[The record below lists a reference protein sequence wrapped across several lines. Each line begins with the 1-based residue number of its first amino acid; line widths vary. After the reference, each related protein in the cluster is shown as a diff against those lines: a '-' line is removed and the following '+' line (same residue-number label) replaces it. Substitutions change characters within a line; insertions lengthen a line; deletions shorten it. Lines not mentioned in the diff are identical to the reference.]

1 MIRICRIILNILKY
15 NSRFFHF
22 RENGN
27 LNQNN
32 EVHYV
37 YILTNK
43 NHTVLYVGR
52 TKQLKIRLNQHK
64 NNSSKS
70 FTGKYN
76 VDKLVYFE
84 TTKYV
89 NNSIKRERQI
99 KKWNRA
105 WKINLID
112 SLNPDWKDLSEYI

>member
-1 MIRICRIILNILKY
+1 MDI
-15 NSRFFHF
+15 
-22 RENGN
+22 
-27 LNQNN
+27 
-32 EVHYV
+32 HYI

-52 TKQLKIRLNQHK
+52 SKQLKIRLKQHK
-64 NNSSKS
+64 NNSLKI

-89 NNSIKRERQI
+89 NNSIKREQQI
-99 KKWNRA
+99 KKWNRT
-105 WKINLID
+105 WKINLING
-112 SLNPDWKDLSEYI
+112 LNPDWKDLSEYI

>member
-1 MIRICRIILNILKY
+1 M
-15 NSRFFHF
+15 
-22 RENGN
+22 
-27 LNQNN
+27 
-32 EVHYV
+32 EVHYA

-43 NHTVLYVGR
+43 NHTILYRGR

-70 FTGKYN
+70 FEGKYN

-105 WKINLID
+105 
-112 SLNPDWKDLSEYI
+112 

>member
-1 MIRICRIILNILKY
+1 MDL
-15 NSRFFHF
+15 
-22 RENGN
+22 
-27 LNQNN
+27 
-32 EVHYV
+32 HYV

-52 TKQLKIRLNQHK
+52 SKQLKIRLNQHK
-64 NNSSKS
+64 NNSLKT
-70 FTGKYN
+70 FTGRYN

-99 KKWNRA
+99 KKWNRE
-105 WKINLID
+105 WKENLIND
-112 SLNPDWKDLSEYI
+112 MNPDWNDLSDLV

>member
-1 MIRICRIILNILKY
+1 MDI
-15 NSRFFHF
+15 
-22 RENGN
+22 
-27 LNQNN
+27 
-32 EVHYV
+32 HYV

-43 NHTVLYVGR
+43 KHTVLYIGR
-52 TKQLKIRLNQHK
+52 TKQLKERLKQHK

-76 VDKLVYFE
+76 VTKLVYFE

-99 KKWNRA
+99 KKWNRE
-105 WKINLID
+105 WKISLIN

>member
-1 MIRICRIILNILKY
+1 MDI
-15 NSRFFHF
+15 
-22 RENGN
+22 
-27 LNQNN
+27 
-32 EVHYV
+32 HYV

-52 TKQLKIRLNQHK
+52 TKQLKIRLAQHR
-64 NNSSKS
+64 NNSIKT

-76 VDKLVYFE
+76 VFKLVYFE

-105 WKINLID
+105 WKINLING
-112 SLNPDWKDLSEYI
+112 LNPDWKDLSEYI

>member
-1 MIRICRIILNILKY
+1 MDVY
-15 NSRFFHF
+15 
-22 RENGN
+22 
-27 LNQNN
+27 
-32 EVHYV
+32 YV

-43 NHTVLYVGR
+43 NHSVLYVGR
-52 TKQLKIRLNQHK
+52 SKQLNIRLNQHK
-64 NNSSKS
+64 SNGLKS

-89 NNSIKRERQI
+89 NNSIRRERQI
-99 KKWNRA
+99 KKWNRE
-105 WKINLID
+105 WKINLIN

>member
-1 MIRICRIILNILKY
+1 MDL
-15 NSRFFHF
+15 
-22 RENGN
+22 
-27 LNQNN
+27 
-32 EVHYV
+32 HYV

-52 TKQLKIRLNQHK
+52 SKQLKIRLNQHK
-64 NNSSKS
+64 NNSLKT
-70 FTGKYN
+70 FTGRYN

-99 KKWNRA
+99 KKWNRE
-105 WKINLID
+105 WKENLIND
-112 SLNPDWKDLSEYI
+112 MHPDWNDLSDLV

>member
-1 MIRICRIILNILKY
+1 MDI
-15 NSRFFHF
+15 
-22 RENGN
+22 
-27 LNQNN
+27 
-32 EVHYV
+32 HYV

-43 NHTVLYVGR
+43 NHTVLYIGR
-52 TKQLKIRLNQHK
+52 TKQLKIKLSQHK
-64 NNSSKS
+64 NNSIKS

-76 VDKLVYFE
+76 VHKLVYFE

-105 WKINLID
+105 
-112 SLNPDWKDLSEYI
+112 

>member
-1 MIRICRIILNILKY
+1 MIL
-15 NSRFFHF
+15 HF
-22 RENGN
+22 REGGN
-27 LNQNN
+27 LSKFMDI
-32 EVHYV
+32 HYV

-52 TKQLKIRLNQHK
+52 SKQLKQRLKQHTI
-64 NNSSKS
+64 NSSRS

-76 VDKLVYFE
+76 VTKLVYFE

-89 NNSIKRERQI
+89 NNSIKRKRQI
-99 KKWNRA
+99 KKWNRD
-105 WKINLID
+105 WKVNLIN

>member
-1 MIRICRIILNILKY
+1 MDIY
-15 NSRFFHF
+15 
-22 RENGN
+22 
-27 LNQNN
+27 
-32 EVHYV
+32 YV

-52 TKQLKIRLNQHK
+52 SKQLKIRLKQHK
-64 NNSSKS
+64 NNSLKT

-99 KKWNRA
+99 KKWNRE
-105 WKINLID
+105 WKISLIE

>member
-1 MIRICRIILNILKY
+1 MD
-15 NSRFFHF
+15 
-22 RENGN
+22 
-27 LNQNN
+27 
-32 EVHYV
+32 VHYV

-52 TKQLKIRLNQHK
+52 SKQLKIRLRQHK
-64 NNSSKS
+64 KNDSNS

-89 NNSIKRERQI
+89 NNSIQRERQI
-99 KKWNRA
+99 KKWNRE
-105 WKINLID
+105 WKINLINGF
-112 SLNPDWKDLSEYI
+112 NPDWKVLSEDI